1 MKLAEA
7 LQERADLI
15 RKIAQLGSRINDN
28 ALVQE
33 GEKPN
38 EDPKAMLAELR
49 SCVTRLEKLI
59 AAINYT
65 NCSVKVDGVT
75 LTQMIARKDTLRSLQ
90 SALRAAIEAASQS
103 TYRARGAEIKIVSTL
118 DVGAL
123 RKESDSAAKEL
134 RLLDNKLQQA
144 NWTFDLIEE

>member
-65 NCSVKVDGVT
+65 NCTVKVDGVT
-75 LTQMIARKDTLRSLQ
+75 LTQMIARKDTLRSLK
-90 SALRAAIEAASQS
+90 SVLRAAIEAASQS
-103 TYRARGAEIKIVSTL
+103 TYRARGAEIKIVPTM
-118 DVGAL
+118 DVGTL
-123 RKESDSAAKEL
+123 RKESDSVAKEL

>member
-49 SCVTRLEKLI
+49 SCVARLEKLI

-90 SALRAAIEAASQS
+90 SVLRAAIEAASQS

-123 RKESDSAAKEL
+123 RKESDSVAKEL

>member
-15 RKIAQLGSRINDN
+15 RKIAQLSSRINDN

-49 SCVTRLEKLI
+49 SCVDRLEKLV
-59 AAINYT
+59 AAINNT
-65 NCSVKVDGVT
+65 NCTVKVDGVT
-75 LTQMIARKDTLRSLQ
+75 LTRMIARKDTLRSLQ
-90 SALRAAIEAASQS
+90 SVLRSAIEAASQS

-118 DVGAL
+118 DVGTL
-123 RKESDSAAKEL
+123 RKESDSVAKEL

>member
-123 RKESDSAAKEL
+123 RKESDSVAKEL

>member
-59 AAINYT
+59 AAINYP
-65 NCSVKVDGVT
+65 NFAVKVDGVT
-75 LTQMIARKDTLRSLQ
+75 LTQMIAPPRSVMPDTTAPSKAETRTAALLPTASLRTMPLPIESL
-90 SALRAAIEAASQS
+90 
-103 TYRARGAEIKIVSTL
+103 
-118 DVGAL
+118 
-123 RKESDSAAKEL
+123 
-134 RLLDNKLQQA
+134 
-144 NWTFDLIEE
+144 

>member
-49 SCVTRLEKLI
+49 SCVARLEKLV

-90 SALRAAIEAASQS
+90 SVLRAAIEAASQS

-123 RKESDSAAKEL
+123 RKESDSVAKEL

-144 NWTFDLIEE
+144 NWTFDPIEE